1 MNLEKIDAAVEAGA
15 VIIGTGFDLL
25 LNNQPS
31 DISSRKVT
39 DILKQYCNAV
49 KESRAK
55 YFPEMA
61 KTIGR
66 DAEIWL
72 NSLPHIHPFGKRIL

>member
-1 MNLEKIDAAVEAGA
+1 MITGGMNLGKIDAAVEAGA

-39 DILKQYCNAV
+39 DILKQYINAV

-55 YFPEMA
+55 YFTEMA
-61 KTIGR
+61 KTIGQ
-66 DAEIWL
+66 DAETWL
-72 NSLPHIHPFGKRIL
+72 NSLPHIHPF